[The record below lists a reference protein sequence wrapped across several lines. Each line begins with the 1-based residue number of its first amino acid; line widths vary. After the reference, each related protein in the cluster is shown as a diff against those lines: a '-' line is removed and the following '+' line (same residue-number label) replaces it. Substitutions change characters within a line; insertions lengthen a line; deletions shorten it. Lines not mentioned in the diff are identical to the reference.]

1 MKYYIFREGK
11 QLKIMDS
18 YPQRGIKED
27 WDIIPVPDEKDIYV
41 NFEIYSKNNGLSGVK
56 NPDLLDKS
64 KFLYGTIIS
73 INECFYHFVKPNKPD
88 YDGIFQIDSLP
99 KLYIN
104 KTFVMTEEQI
114 KECE

>member
-1 MKYYIFREGK
+1 MKYYIFKDNK
-11 QLKIMDS
+11 QLKIMDT

-41 NFEIYSKNNGLSGVK
+41 NFKMYSKNKDFLGVE
-56 NPDLLDKS
+56 DSDSLDKINV
-64 KFLYGTIIS
+64 LYGTITS

-88 YDGIFQIDSLP
+88 YDGIFQIESLP